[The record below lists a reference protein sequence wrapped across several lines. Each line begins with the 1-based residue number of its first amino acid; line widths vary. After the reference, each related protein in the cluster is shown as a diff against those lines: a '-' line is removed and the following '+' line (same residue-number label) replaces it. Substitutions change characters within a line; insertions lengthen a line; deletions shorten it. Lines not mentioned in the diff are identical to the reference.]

1 MQCSNLGAVHQDM
14 ALHEENDDRGE
25 KPSTRE
31 VILDAAERVVARDG
45 SRRLTIDAVVQ
56 ESGFSKGGVLYNFPS
71 KQALIEGM
79 VARMVA
85 QTRARHDAALNEAE
99 AAGED
104 PMPAMVRCLLQQKEM
119 DRAVSMGLL
128 AALAEQPDLI
138 NPIRAAIAEMRD
150 EMIARAA
157 DPELASIIM
166 LAADGLHFSDILGLD
181 ILPDDQREAVEA
193 RLVALASEPRS

>member
-1 MQCSNLGAVHQDM
+1 MRCSKLGAVHQDM
-14 ALHEENDDRGE
+14 ALQDETEDRGE

-85 QTRARHDAALNEAE
+85 QTRARHDAALSEAE

-128 AALAEQPDLI
+128 AALAEHPDLI
-138 NPIRAAIAEMRD
+138 IPIRAAIAEMRD

>member
-1 MQCSNLGAVHQDM
+1 MQCNKLGAVHQDM
-14 ALHEENDDRGE
+14 ALHDETDDRGE

-85 QTRARHDAALNEAE
+85 QTRARHDAALREAE

-128 AALAEQPDLI
+128 AALAEHPDLI
-138 NPIRAAIAEMRD
+138 TPIRAAIAEMRD
-150 EMIARAA
+150 EMIAHAA

>member
-1 MQCSNLGAVHQDM
+1 M
-14 ALHEENDDRGE
+14 ALHDDTTDRGD
-25 KPSTRE
+25 KPNTRE

-79 VARMVA
+79 VARMIA
-85 QTRARHDAALNEAE
+85 ETRARHDAALATAE

-104 PMPAMVRCLLQQKEM
+104 PVRAMVRSLLQQKEM

-128 AALAEQPDLI
+128 AAIAEQPELI
-138 NPIRAAIAEMRD
+138 APIRAAIAQMRD
-150 EMIARAA
+150 EMIAHAR
-157 DPELASIIM
+157 DPEMAAIVM

-181 ILPDDQREAVEA
+181 ILPDDQRDAVEA
-193 RLVALASEPRS
+193 RLVTLASEPRS

>member
-1 MQCSNLGAVHQDM
+1 M
-14 ALHEENDDRGE
+14 ALREDTGDCGA

-31 VILDAAERVVARDG
+31 QILDAAERVVAREG

-56 ESGFSKGGVLYNFPS
+56 ECGFSKGGVLYNFPS

-79 VARMVA
+79 VARMIA
-85 QTRARHDAALNEAE
+85 DIRSRHDAAFAEAE

-104 PMPAMVRCLLQQKEM
+104 PIPAVVRSLLQQKDM

-128 AALAEQPDLI
+128 AAIAEQPELVA
-138 NPIRAAIAEMRD
+138 PIRAAIAEMRD
-150 EMIARAA
+150 QLIARAA
-157 DPELASIIM
+157 DPDLASIVM

-181 ILPDDQREAVEA
+181 VLPDDQREAVEA
-193 RLVALASEPRS
+193 RLIALASEPAP

>member
-1 MQCSNLGAVHQDM
+1 M
-14 ALHEENDDRGE
+14 ALSDDTSDRGE
-25 KPSTRE
+25 KPNTSAI
-31 VILDAAERVVARDG
+31 ILDAAERVVARDG

-79 VARMVA
+79 VARMIA
-85 QTRARHDAALNEAE
+85 QTRARHEAALTSAE
-99 AAGED
+99 AAGDD
-104 PMPAMVRCLLQQKEM
+104 PVPAMVRSLLQQKDM

-138 NPIRAAIAEMRD
+138 VPIRTAIAQMRD
-150 EMIARAA
+150 ELVARAR
-157 DPELASIIM
+157 DPELASIVM

-193 RLVALASEPRS
+193 RLIALASEPRP

>member
-1 MQCSNLGAVHQDM
+1 M
-14 ALHEENDDRGE
+14 ALSDDTSDRSE
-25 KPSTRE
+25 KPNTGE
-31 VILDAAERVVARDG
+31 AILDAAERVVARDG

-79 VARMVA
+79 VARMIA
-85 QTRARHDAALNEAE
+85 QTRARHEAALSAAE

-104 PMPAMVRCLLQQKEM
+104 PVPAMVRSLLDQKEM

-138 NPIRAAIAEMRD
+138 APIRDAIAQMRD
-150 EMIARAA
+150 ELVARAR
-157 DPELASIIM
+157 DPELASIVM

-181 ILPDDQREAVEA
+181 ILPDDQRDAVEA
-193 RLVALASEPRS
+193 RLIALASEPRP

>member
-1 MQCSNLGAVHQDM
+1 M
-14 ALHEENDDRGE
+14 ALPDETASGQE
-25 KPSTRE
+25 KPNSRE
-31 VILDAAERVVARDG
+31 VILDAAERVVAREG

-85 QTRARHDAALNEAE
+85 RTRARHDEALAEAE

-104 PMPAMVRCLLQQKEM
+104 PVPAMVRSLLEHKEM

-128 AALAEQPDLI
+128 AAISEQPDLI
-138 NPIRAAIAEMRD
+138 RPIREAIAEMRD
-150 EMIARAA
+150 ELLARAR
-157 DPELASIIM
+157 DPQLASIVM

-181 ILPDDQREAVEA
+181 ILPEDQRDAVEA
-193 RLVALASEPRS
+193 RLIALASEPRS

>member
-1 MQCSNLGAVHQDM
+1 MAVQDDTQ
-14 ALHEENDDRGE
+14 ASGD

-71 KQALIEGM
+71 KLALIEGM
-79 VARMVA
+79 VARMIA
-85 QTRARHDAALNEAE
+85 QTRALHDAALSEAE

-104 PMPAMVRCLLQQKEM
+104 PMPAMVRCLLQQKDM

-138 NPIRAAIAEMRD
+138 APIRAAVAEMRD
-150 EMIARAA
+150 EMIARAQ
-157 DPELASIIM
+157 DPELASILM

-193 RLVALASEPRS
+193 RMIALASEPRS

>member
-1 MQCSNLGAVHQDM
+1 MCGAKLMAVQD
-14 ALHEENDDRGE
+14 DPQSSGE
-25 KPSTRE
+25 KPSTGD
-31 VILDAAERVVARDG
+31 VILDAAERVVAREG

-79 VARMVA
+79 VARMIA
-85 QTRARHDAALNEAE
+85 QTRARHDAALREAE
-99 AAGED
+99 ASGED

-138 NPIRAAIAEMRD
+138 APIQVAISEMRD
-150 EMIARAA
+150 EMIALAP
-157 DPELASIIM
+157 DPQLASILM

-193 RLVALASEPRS
+193 RMVALASEPRS

>member
-1 MQCSNLGAVHQDM
+1 M
-14 ALHEENDDRGE
+14 ALQDDGSDRSD
-25 KPSTRE
+25 KPNTRE
-31 VILDAAERVVARDG
+31 VILDSAEAVVAREG

-79 VARMVA
+79 VARMLA
-85 QTRARHDAALNEAE
+85 ETRARHDAALSDAE

-104 PMPAMVRCLLQQKEM
+104 PVPAMIRSLLQQKEM

-128 AALAEQPDLI
+128 AALAEHPDLI
-138 NPIRAAIAEMRD
+138 TPIRTAIAEMRD
-150 EMIARAA
+150 ELIARAR

-181 ILPDDQREAVEA
+181 ILPEDQRAAVEA
-193 RLVALASEPRS
+193 RLVTLASEPRS